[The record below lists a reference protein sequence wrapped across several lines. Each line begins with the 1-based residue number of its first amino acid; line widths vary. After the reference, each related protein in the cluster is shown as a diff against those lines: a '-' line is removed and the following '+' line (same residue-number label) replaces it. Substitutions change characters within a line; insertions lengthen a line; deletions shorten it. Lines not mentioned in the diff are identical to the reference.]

1 MAFFPGALA
10 GLALLTL
17 TGCAS
22 IHLEQVGKG
31 EAPTVLGP
39 PVRTNTTPLQPAL
52 ACMAQELDAYRST
65 PLVIAVGD
73 IRDYTGKY
81 NINEGNAITQ
91 GGALMVYS
99 ALGELGDRIRIADRY
114 NLEPAQMEL
123 TFLNQRVLGDG
134 HDHSLVQG
142 ATKKM
147 VPWIPY
153 YGGTVIASDY
163 FITGGIT
170 ELNYNVQTGG
180 VQFQINEL
188 GPKARVFT
196 ESIGIDLQI
205 VNTRTLMV
213 VKTISLEKQIT
224 GFEVG
229 FNIFR
234 FFGSDLYDL
243 NIGNKSQEPLQLG
256 VRSTLYDGVLRLV
269 SAVSH
274 VPYAPCLARV
284 HDWIPRAPEAK
295 ERASVAVP
303 APLPA
308 PPLPPKAAAAPA
320 SAEAR
325 NAKTSEAPLQNGLMM
340 KKDGTDRITFNFG
353 ATDLTGS
360 DQAEIDRIASKARQH
375 QVQFMLLAPATE
387 NWAPSKRMS
396 LLAQRVGAVRNA
408 LQLRGILHLS
418 VVWAPDAS
426 QTGIVM
432 DGAGYQKLAILAAKA

>member
-320 SAEAR
+320 SAA
-325 NAKTSEAPLQNGLMM
+325 
-340 KKDGTDRITFNFG
+340 
-353 ATDLTGS
+353 LTPTRR
-360 DQAEIDRIASKARQH
+360 A
-375 QVQFMLLAPATE
+375 APAIMAQLAALSTE
-387 NWAPSKRMS
+387 
-396 LLAQRVGAVRNA
+396 
-408 LQLRGILHLS
+408 
-418 VVWAPDAS
+418 
-426 QTGIVM
+426 
-432 DGAGYQKLAILAAKA
+432 LAAKDEWHDLNRRIPELLAGQQPTFVRVSKNGHLFWRVRTGTFASLAAARAFCRRVRAQGLACLVADF